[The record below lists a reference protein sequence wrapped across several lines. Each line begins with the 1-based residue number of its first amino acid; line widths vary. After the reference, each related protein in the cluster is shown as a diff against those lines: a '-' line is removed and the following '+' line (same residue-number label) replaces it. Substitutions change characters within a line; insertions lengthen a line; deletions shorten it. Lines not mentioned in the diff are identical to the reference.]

1 MDTNLDC
8 FKQTTKRH
16 TMLRINKPLK
26 YTQNTLQALIPSKW
40 KHALNRFKTSGLN
53 SKFIDCIS
61 KRHGISMSFS
71 LIQCDFSHKS
81 INL

>member
-53 SKFIDCIS
+53 LLNGNCAITQNSHNSNTVSYYSKMEETTI
-61 KRHGISMSFS
+61 
-71 LIQCDFSHKS
+71 LP
-81 INL
+81 